1 VSLIDGTRRNR
12 PASDVD
18 RVSKRFYDRY
28 KTEHTHFAKFI
39 KGITK
44 TDEREWYASL
54 MLNRLMFLYFL
65 QKRGFLDSDVDY
77 LGNRMRMVREQN
89 AKDGLVTF
97 YRSFLLRLF
106 HEGLA
111 QPRTQ
116 RKQDLRALLGEVPS
130 LNGSLF
136 DVHELEDANPKIQIA
151 DEAFEHLFTFFD
163 AYEWHLDVRP
173 LRADNEIN
181 PDVLGY
187 IFERYVNQK
196 QMGAYY
202 TKEDITGYIARN
214 TIIPFLFDAAE
225 KIFPSAFRPGSP
237 VWRRLRDDPDRYI
250 YPAVGHSI
258 FCDVRQ
264 TPPRPLPAPLP
275 LPPAIADG
283 AADATNRKAWNTAAP
298 PEYALPTETWREVVA
313 RREHCQA
320 LQRKLRAGEVNSIND
335 VVTYN
340 LDICRFARD
349 VLGNSENAELV
360 HAFWEALQNVS
371 VLDPTCGS
379 GAFLFAALSV
389 LEPLN
394 EASLARMQTLLQLRA
409 GEGAQP
415 RSETLAAFRETLET
429 AARHPNRRHF
439 ILKSI
444 IVNNLY
450 GVDIME
456 EAVEICKLRLFLK
469 LVAQVDTANLLEPLP
484 DIDFNI
490 RAGNTLV
497 GFTSLH
503 EVKKTL
509 QGNLALG
516 RKEVDR
522 IADEAQAVA
531 ASSQRLDSLRDKL
544 DRFLAAEY
552 GIAWENSNAY
562 SAWRESHQ
570 PFHWFAEFYGVMSR
584 GSFDAIIGNP
594 PYISAAKTRAQYRLL
609 GYKTATCPDTYA
621 NIQERCLGLLSPRAR
636 CGMIVPLSVTFARD
650 FQSLRN
656 LLLEEYSQNW
666 FSSYGRIPDSLF
678 SADVRVRNTIHLAAK
693 APGSELRSHYSSVLH
708 RWFEAY
714 RPFLL
719 AALRYA
725 AFEPAAFDGLIP
737 KVNTQALSDAMT
749 SLATRLRGRL
759 GDSLSPGPTRHVI
772 HFKKTAYNWLAF
784 CKKLPQ
790 CFDSEGRSIAHTKF
804 GEVWVNDPDDR
815 NVLLTFLN
823 GKIMFA
829 YWCMIGDDFDVTR
842 WMFAEFPLTLSML
855 TKSQRDRLVRA
866 GGHLEQCMRTNRS
879 FKLNAG
885 KRVGNYNLAR
895 CRVVTDQTDAIFA
908 EALGLSEVW
917 EDIELMYAQVVK
929 TGFEVRNRRAW
940 PNRSVCSSP
949 GPPAASAEP
958 SSAN

>member
-1 VSLIDGTRRNR
+1 
-12 PASDVD
+12 VD

-28 KTEHTHFAKFI
+28 KTEHVHFAKFI
-39 KGITK
+39 KGITRA
-44 TDEREWYASL
+44 DERDWYASL

-77 LGNRMRMVREQN
+77 LRNRMRRVREQN
-89 AKDGLVTF
+89 ASDRLVTF

-111 QPRTQ
+111 QPKTQ
-116 RKQDLRALLGEVPS
+116 RKQDLRASLGGVPS

-136 DVHELEDANPKIQIA
+136 DVHELEGANPNIQIA
-151 DEAFEHLFTFFD
+151 DEAFERLFTFFD
-163 AYEWHLDVRP
+163 AYEWHLDDRP
-173 LRADNEIN
+173 VRADNEIN

-225 KIFPSAFRPGSP
+225 KICPALGPESP
-237 VWRRLRDDPDRYI
+237 VWRRLREDPNRYI

-275 LPPAIADG
+275 LPPAVADG
-283 AADATNRKAWNTAAP
+283 VADKGNRKAWNTAAP
-298 PEYALPTETWREVVA
+298 PEYALQTETWRELVA
-313 RREHCQA
+313 RRQHCQA
-320 LQRKLRAGEVNSIND
+320 LQRKLRAGEVNNIND

-340 LDICRFARD
+340 LDICRLAQD
-349 VLGNSENAELV
+349 VLGNCESPELLCD
-360 HAFWEALQNVS
+360 FWDALQNLS

-379 GAFLFAALSV
+379 GAFLFAALNI
-389 LEPLN
+389 LEPLY
-394 EASLARMQTLLQLRA
+394 EACLARMQTLVQLQA
-409 GEGAQP
+409 GGAAQT
-415 RSETLAAFRETLET
+415 RSEILAGFRETLET
-429 AARHPNRRHF
+429 LARHPNRRYF

-444 IVNNLY
+444 IINNLY

-456 EAVEICKLRLFLK
+456 EAVEMCKLRLFQK
-469 LVAQVDTANLLEPLP
+469 LVAQVHNANRLEPLP

-490 RAGNTLV
+490 RVGNTLV
-497 GFTSLH
+497 GFVSLH
-503 EVKKTL
+503 DVKKTL
-509 QGNLALG
+509 EGNLAYG
-516 RKEVDR
+516 GKEVDR
-522 IADEAQAVA
+522 AIENARAVA
-531 ASSQRLDSLRDKL
+531 ASSQRLGSLRDKL
-544 DRFLAAEY
+544 DRYLAVEY
-552 GIAWENSNAY
+552 GIDCKNTWAY
-562 SAWRESHQ
+562 STWRETHQ
-570 PFHWFAEFYGVMSR
+570 PFHWFVEFYGVMSR
-584 GSFDAIIGNP
+584 GGFDAIIGNP

-609 GYKTATCPDTYA
+609 EYKTGSCPDIYA
-621 NIQERCLGLLSPRAR
+621 NVQERCLGLVSPRGR
-636 CGMIVPLSVTFARD
+636 CGMIVPLNLTFARD

-656 LLLEEYSQNW
+656 LLLREYSQNW

-678 SADVRVRNTIHLAAK
+678 SADVRVRNTIHLAAR
-693 APGSELRSHYSSVLH
+693 APESEFQSHYSSVLH

-725 AFEPAAFDGLIP
+725 AFEPAGFAGLIP

-749 SLATRLRGRL
+749 SLAKRLRGKL
-759 GDSLSPGPTRHVI
+759 GDALSPRPTRHVI

-784 CKKLPQ
+784 CKKLPP
-790 CFDSEGRSIAHTKF
+790 CFDSEGRAIAHTKF
-804 GEVWVNDPDDR
+804 GEVWVVDPDDR
-815 NVLLTFLN
+815 NVLLPFLN

-829 YWCMIGDDFDVTR
+829 YWCMVGDDFDVTR
-842 WMFAEFPLTLSML
+842 WMFAEFPLTLSIL
-855 TKSQRDRLVRA
+855 TKSQRSRLLRS
-866 GGHLEQCMRTNRS
+866 GDYLDKCMYANRS
-879 FKLNAG
+879 FKSNAG
-885 KRVGNYNLAR
+885 KRVGNYNLAK
-895 CRVVTDQTDAIFA
+895 CRVVTDRTDAIFA

-929 TGFEVRNRRAW
+929 TGFE
-940 PNRSVCSSP
+940 
-949 GPPAASAEP
+949 EM
-958 SSAN
+958 